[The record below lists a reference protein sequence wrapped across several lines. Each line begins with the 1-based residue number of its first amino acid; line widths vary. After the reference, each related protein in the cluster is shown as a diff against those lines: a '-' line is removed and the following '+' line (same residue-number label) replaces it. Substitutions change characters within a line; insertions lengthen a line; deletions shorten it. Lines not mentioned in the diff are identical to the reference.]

1 MDHMDVD
8 GVRWVCLFRDPNNRI
23 QVFNNPG
30 SDVLSI
36 SVAYGAFGIDVSA
49 QLTRINDHNIY
60 CGYAR
65 SLCDVGL
72 NAVPTR
78 DPRDLILTAVRDA
91 IRQHRR
97 CVTTPEKMIKA
108 ALTIAD
114 ICNDVKVNEQ
124 EDET

>member
-1 MDHMDVD
+1 MDYMDVD
-8 GVRWVCLFRDPNNRI
+8 GVSWGCLFRDPNNRI
-23 QVFNNPG
+23 RVFTNPG

-65 SLCDVGL
+65 SLCDVGM
-72 NAVPTR
+72 NVVPTR